1 MCQRMKK
8 PPLQSQLPKNS
19 FETLCGAHPPPTLRR
34 WCMGGGSYYAKGI
47 GLARLCALCA
57 GGEKQSQKANRITR
71 SLKCRGNIR
80 IATAAREWTMALAT
94 KCANTTRRI
103 AGALLGSFGRAVIWR
118 MSRGNAGTEKQ
129 ADTSEKPAFFR
140 VQDTRNISSFLFP
153 RERAGRRKGTAACA
167 RKRAGERRKVCAKRC
182 VWSLF

>member
-1 MCQRMKK
+1 MKK
-8 PPLQSQLPKNS
+8 PPLQSELPKNS
-19 FETLCGAHPPPTLRR
+19 FETLCGAHPPTLRR